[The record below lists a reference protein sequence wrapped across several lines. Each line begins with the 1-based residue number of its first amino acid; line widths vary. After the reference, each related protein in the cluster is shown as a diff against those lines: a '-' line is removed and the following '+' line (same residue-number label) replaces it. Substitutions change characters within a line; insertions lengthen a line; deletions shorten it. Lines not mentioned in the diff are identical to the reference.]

1 MTAQFADEIRY
12 RGRLYAITA
21 VDGHGLF
28 DAAEH
33 GLEPGMLSTAC
44 WRGIWC
50 RYALR
55 HGRLTL
61 TAVQLARSTTPARR
75 LFGVKPRVSPARD
88 VHPGAWHYRRL
99 DAPIPFTGRLLVGA
113 GHVDVGR
120 LAMGFLPA
128 WLYQRVHEL
137 HFTKGR
143 LTSTHNRSTQIARVR
158 HHLGAEGLRPRT
170 DETVRR
176 GCTAPFRWTS
186 PIAGPI
192 PNQRPPP
199 RTPGRTGPDK
209 IESQSPPAVRSCDR
223 SPAGQSRILAARP
236 DPLGTPRTGDISVR
250 MSR

>member
-1 MTAQFADEIRY
+1 MTAQLADEIRY

-55 HGRLTL
+55 HARLAL
-61 TAVQLARSTTPARR
+61 TAVQLGRSTAPARR

-113 GHVDVGR
+113 GYVDVGQ
-120 LAMGFLPA
+120 LAMGFPPA

-137 HFTKGR
+137 HLTKGR
-143 LTSTHNRSTQIARVR
+143 LTSTHNRSPQLARVR
-158 HHLGAEGLRPRT
+158 HHLGAEGLQPRT
-170 DETVRR
+170 DETRQAWVHRTFSLDFTYSWPDPPTR
-176 GCTAPFRWTS
+176 
-186 PIAGPI
+186 
-192 PNQRPPP
+192 RPPP
-199 RTPGRTGPDK
+199 APRVVRRRRRPAADGTRRIAPRGAWRSVPD
-209 IESQSPPAVRSCDR
+209 
-223 SPAGQSRILAARP
+223 AGGAR
-236 DPLGTPRTGDISVR
+236 LLVQQIG
-250 MSR
+250 